1 MPGRDFTNRTTNLV
15 APGASVLILPYTLGP
30 LPSGS
35 SLFPPGGWDDFSLN
49 DLRRVLLRRS
59 RLRRRAYNTLH
70 YLYVVYN
77 ATSF

>member
-59 RLRRRAYNTLH
+59 RLRRPS
-70 YLYVVYN
+70 V
-77 ATSF
+77 